1 MWACV
6 CINFFQSL
14 NWSKLK
20 LDLPINVAAL
30 YIANKFFACSWFKS
44 TGFKMTD
51 LASWSCSILI
61 HKKDGNWTFQL
72 FEASEVIIT
81 KFDSQA
87 LHIKEFIWRKVDG
100 RSTTYLFFLSS
111 WTWTFYCI
119 NDTYTLYLYLIQQ
132 KSLICFLNSKNVFLK
147 IARFFW

>member
-6 CINFFQSL
+6 CIKFFQSL

-30 YIANKFFACSWFKS
+30 YTTNKFFACSWFKS

-87 LHIKEFIWRKVDG
+87 LHIKEFIWQKVDG

-111 WTWTFYCI
+111 WKWTFYCI
-119 NDTYTLYLYLIQQ
+119 TTCIPILNPTKKFDLLFEFQ
-132 KSLICFLNSKNVFLK
+132 KCFFENSPFY
-147 IARFFW
+147 IFW